1 MEAEDEDQI
10 LVECIAMLQ
19 ELLPEA
25 ILDVRHNSETKA
37 KPYDALINIDLRRNR
52 GKLTVE
58 VKRSA
63 ARIVWGQLM
72 KQLQNTSNPTLFT
85 DYVNP
90 VMGEKLRQEGVN
102 YLDTV
107 GNAYLKTRD
116 TANPLFVWIE
126 GRKPTRRNEEKADHA
141 FTKAGL
147 RITYWLLTHPDKA
160 NETIRTIAQEAGAS
174 LETVHR
180 AKASLQQ
187 RGFLLEIR
195 KDEWKLVNRMML
207 LDKWIEAY
215 ATRLQPGLLLGRY
228 RLVNS
233 KSIGDWQDA
242 CLDSPRTQWGG
253 ESAADELTD
262 FLRPMEWIL
271 YTRQPARDVMKTLRL
286 LPDSEN
292 GPIRVYQKFWPHD
305 EPGLF
310 VHPLLVY
317 ADLMIS
323 QDARNT
329 EVAQKLFE
337 THVKR
342 LLN

>member
-1 MEAEDEDQI
+1 MGADEEDQI
-10 LVECIAMLQ
+10 MVECIAILQ

-25 ILDVRHNSETKA
+25 ILDVRRNKETKV
-37 KPYDALINIDLRRNR
+37 KPYDALLTIDWERNR

-72 KQLQNTSNPTLFT
+72 KQLQNTTNPTLFT

-90 VMGEKLRQEGVN
+90 AMGEKLRQEGIN

-126 GRKPTRRNEEKADHA
+126 GRKPIRRNEEKADHA

-147 RITYWLLTHPDKA
+147 RITYWLLTHPDQA

-195 KDEWKLVNRMML
+195 KDEWKLVNRRAL

-228 RLVNS
+228 RLLTG
-233 KSIGDWQDA
+233 KSIAEWQDA
-242 CLDSPRTQWGG
+242 CLDSPPTQWGG
-253 ESAADELTD
+253 EPAADGLTD
-262 FLRPMEWIL
+262 FLRPAQWIL
-271 YTRQPARDVMKTLRL
+271 YTRQPAREIMKTLRL
-286 LPDSEN
+286 LPDPEN
-292 GPIRVYQKFWPHD
+292 GPIRVHQKFWPHD

-317 ADLMIS
+317 ADLLIS
-323 QDARNT
+323 QDARNA

-342 LLN
+342 LLD